1 MTIEIKPKGIEF
13 VNKFDERRLIMASLL
28 RVCCLNCSQC
38 CPALQLNREMLQEI
52 RKENEEIYEELIML
66 KAIGV
71 FCQQRKALILMELL

>member
-1 MTIEIKPKGIEF
+1 
-13 VNKFDERRLIMASLL
+13 
-28 RVCCLNCSQC
+28 
-38 CPALQLNREMLQEI
+38 MLQEI